1 VVINFL
7 IKTTTMKLKFLMMAG
22 SIMFVM
28 SSCTIGQQYQVTG
41 APIGSKEGQAKTK
54 IIGNSDFSVKAAA
67 ENGGITT
74 IGAVQH
80 TQKMILIFPVSK
92 TTVYGN

>member
-1 VVINFL
+1 
-7 IKTTTMKLKFLMMAG
+7 MKLKFLMMAG
-22 SIMFVM
+22 SLMYVM

-41 APIGSKEGQAKTK
+41 AAIGSKEGQAKSK
-54 IIGNSDFSVKAAA
+54 IFGKSDFSIKAAA
-67 ENGGITT
+67 DNGGITT

-80 TQKMILIFPVSK
+80 TQKLILGFPIFK

>member
-1 VVINFL
+1 
-7 IKTTTMKLKFLMMAG
+7 MKVKFLMLAG
-22 SIMFVM
+22 SIMYIM
-28 SSCTIGQQYQVTG
+28 SSCTLGQQYQVTG
-41 APIGSKEGQAKTK
+41 APIGSKEGVAKTK
-54 IIGNSDFSVKAAA
+54 IIGNQDISIKAAA

-80 TQKMILIFPVSK
+80 TQKMILVFPVSK